1 MITAL
6 ILPILIPVAGMA
18 IDLSGMMNARAKM
31 RNASDAAS
39 LAAASALAERNVTET
54 EAKAIALRYLK
65 GHSDGDFD
73 FATGATISIDT
84 TGSTGAKTFKVT
96 VVAKY
101 QYELS
106 PMTSLVVPND
116 EPIQS
121 KSVSISTQEVQT
133 TKSPA
138 SLYLVLDRSGSM
150 GDNTN
155 EVIGYDNKGKKI
167 YRIKIEALKLAVSKM
182 SDVLH
187 KVDPTWTYVR
197 TGAVAFS
204 TNEFPSTKIDWG
216 TTGVVDYVSDF
227 TDGGSTNPVQAL
239 GTATTKLIDPKE
251 NAEHLKKNGGN
262 PSKAIIYMT
271 DGQNN
276 PKSLDSP
283 AQAKCTA
290 AKKAGL
296 EIYTIGFMMGSGQD
310 FLAEC
315 ATDAKHFFDAQD
327 ASDLYAAFEKIGLA
341 TASKL
346 TNRIGE

>member
-1 MITAL
+1 
-6 ILPILIPVAGMA
+6 
-18 IDLSGMMNARAKM
+18 
-31 RNASDAAS
+31 
-39 LAAASALAERNVTET
+39 
-54 EAKAIALRYLK
+54 
-65 GHSDGDFD
+65 
-73 FATGATISIDT
+73 
-84 TGSTGAKTFKVT
+84 
-96 VVAKY
+96 
-101 QYELS
+101 
-106 PMTSLVVPND
+106 
-116 EPIQS
+116 
-121 KSVSISTQEVQT
+121 
-133 TKSPA
+133 
-138 SLYLVLDRSGSM
+138 
-150 GDNTN
+150 
-155 EVIGYDNKGKKI
+155 
-167 YRIKIEALKLAVSKM
+167 M

-216 TTGVVDYVSDF
+216 TTGVVNYVSDF

>member
-1 MITAL
+1 MMTAL
-6 ILPILIPVAGMA
+6 ILPILIPLAGMA
-18 IDLSGMMNARAKM
+18 VDVTGMMNARAKM

-39 LAAASALAERNVTET
+39 LAAASALAERNVSET
-54 EAKAIALRYLK
+54 EAKKIALRYLK
-65 GHSDGDFD
+65 GHSAGDFD

-84 TGSTGAKTFKVT
+84 TGATGAKTFKVT
-96 VVAKY
+96 VLVKY
-101 QYELS
+101 KYDLN

-116 EPIQS
+116 EPILS

-133 TKSPA
+133 TKNPA

-150 GDNTN
+150 GDKTN
-155 EVIGYDNKGKKI
+155 EVIGTDSKGKKV
-167 YRIKIEALKLAVSKM
+167 YRIKIEALKLAVNKM

-204 TNEFPSTKIDWG
+204 TNQFTPTNIEWG
-216 TTGVVDYVSDF
+216 TNGVVNYVSDF

-239 GTATTKLIDPKE
+239 GTATARLIDPKE
-251 NAEHLKKNGGN
+251 NAAHLTKNGGN

-290 AKKAGL
+290 AKNAGL
-296 EIYTIGFMMGSGQD
+296 EIYTIGFMMGGGKD

-327 ASDLYAAFEKIGLA
+327 ADDLYAAFEKIGLA